1 MGELALSEDQH
12 KQFTDAFA
20 AFDTEG
26 GGLLGPYEL
35 NNCMRS
41 LGCAFVEVVL
51 DTIINNRY
59 LTSSIHFVS

>member
-1 MGELALSEDQH
+1 MGELQLSEDQH
-12 KQFTDAFA
+12 KLFTETFA

-41 LGCAFVEVVL
+41 LG
-51 DTIINNRY
+51 
-59 LTSSIHFVS
+59 